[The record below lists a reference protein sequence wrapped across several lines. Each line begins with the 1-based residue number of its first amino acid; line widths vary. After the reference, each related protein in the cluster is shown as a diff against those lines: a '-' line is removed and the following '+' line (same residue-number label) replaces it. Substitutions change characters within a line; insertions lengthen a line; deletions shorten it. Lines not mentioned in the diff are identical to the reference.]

1 MELLINLYEIYSPS
15 GGEKRMK
22 KFIRRWIRRNV
33 PEAVI
38 VNDQKGNIYV
48 TKGIADTYPCIV
60 SHVDQVQDTHSKDFK
75 VYNCDG
81 ILCAYSKKNK
91 QQEGLGADDKN
102 GIWVCL
108 KALEYFDIVKCAFFV
123 EEEIGC
129 GGSSVANLEFFS
141 DCRFVLQCD
150 RRNGSDLINVASWT
164 ELCSDEFLEATNYQ
178 AYGYTPKNGMMTD
191 VMTLK
196 ESGVN
201 VSMLNISC
209 GYYEPHT
216 DNEVTV
222 FEELENCRDFVFNI
236 IENCTDVYP
245 HKHELQVYQPIKT
258 NLLGSTYDGWYG
270 DGYDDWRDWHYD
282 KLTQSVGDVI
292 KKQKYDYDWQR
303 EYDEVYDSVWMML
316 LEDNTR
322 EADDIYNEYRSSLV
336 HLELQDIE
344 AMVEDIKNELMI
356 NEL

>member
-1 MELLINLYEIYSPS
+1 MELLINLYEIHSPS

-22 KFIRRWIRRNV
+22 KFIRRWVRRNI

-38 VNDQKGNIYV
+38 ENDHKGNIYV
-48 TKGIADTYPCIV
+48 TKGVADTYPCVV
-60 SHVDQVQDTHSKDFK
+60 SHVDQVQHNHSEDFK

-81 ILCAYSKKNK
+81 ILCAYSQKNK
-91 QQEGLGADDKN
+91 RQEGLGADDKN

-108 KALEYFDIVKCAFFV
+108 KALEHFDVVKCAFFV

-129 GGSSVANLEFFS
+129 GGSCEANFEWFN

-150 RRNGSDLINVASWT
+150 RRNGNDLITQASLT
-164 ELCSDEFLEATNYQ
+164 ELCSEDFLQAINYQ
-178 AYGYTPKNGMMTD
+178 AYGYVPTTGMLTD
-191 VMTLK
+191 VLTLK

-216 DNEVTV
+216 DREVTI

-245 HKHELQVYQPIKT
+245 HEFAQRVYHQPMT
-258 NLLGSTYDGWYG
+258 MLGSTYGGWYG
-270 DGYDDWRDWHYD
+270 DGYDDWRDWHDD
-282 KLTQSVGDVI
+282 KPIQSVGDVI
-292 KKQKYDYDWQR
+292 EDYRDSMYDWEQ
-303 EYDEVYDSVWMML
+303 EYDVVYDSVWAML
-316 LEDNTR
+316 LDDNTR
-322 EADDIYNEYRSSLV
+322 TANDIYNEYRSCLTY
-336 HLELQDIE
+336 LELQDIE